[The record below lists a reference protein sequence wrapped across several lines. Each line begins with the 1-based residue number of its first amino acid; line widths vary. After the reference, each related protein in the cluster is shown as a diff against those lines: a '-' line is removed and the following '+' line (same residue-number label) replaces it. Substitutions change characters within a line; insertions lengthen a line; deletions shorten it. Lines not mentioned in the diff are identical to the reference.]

1 MIIFLYGKD
10 TFRIKEKKEE
20 IIKKYTLTKKS
31 GLSLKFFDFLK
42 DGLSFFD
49 EISQNLIFKE
59 KKLLVLSNLF
69 SSKEAKERFEKE
81 KDRLKKSDDVILIY
95 EEKDLPENDNLFR
108 FLKLN
113 SKMQKFDLLDDG
125 KLKIWVKEKF
135 KKEGAAVDEK
145 ALHLLCEYVGN
156 DLWRMSN
163 EIKKLLTWKKDTGEK
178 ITSADVKLLVKPKI
192 DSDIFKTIDA
202 IAEGKKAL
210 ALELVHKHLEKGD
223 SPLYLLAMI
232 NFQIRNLITVKE
244 LTEQGRGIRFV
255 SKQSNL
261 SPFLARKMYVF
272 AERFSFEELKKIYR
286 KILKVDFQIKT
297 GKLKPDTAIEILV
310 AEI

>member
-10 TFRIKEKKEE
+10 TFRLKEKREE

-31 GLSLKFFDFLK
+31 GISLKFFDFLK

-49 EISQNLIFKE
+49 EISQNLIFRE

-81 KDRLKKSDDVILIY
+81 KDRLKKSDDIILVY
-95 EEKDLPENDNLFR
+95 EERELPENDNLFR

-113 SKMQKFDLLDDG
+113 SKVQKFDLLDG
-125 KLKIWVKEKF
+125 EKLKIWVKDKF
-135 KKEGAAVDEK
+135 KKERAEIEEK
-145 ALHLLCEYVGN
+145 ALHLLCEYVGD

-163 EIKKLLTWKKDTGEK
+163 EIKKLLAWKKDTGEK
-178 ITSADVKLLVKPKI
+178 ITSVDVKLLVKPKI
-192 DSDIFKTIDA
+192 DLDIFKTIDA

-244 LTEQGRGIRFV
+244 LTEKGGGIRFV
-255 SKQSNL
+255 TRQSNL
-261 SPFLARKMYVF
+261 SPFLARKMYF
-272 AERFSFEELKKIYR
+272 LSKRFGFEELKKIYR

>member
-135 KKEGAAVDEK
+135 KKEGAVVDEK
-145 ALHLLCEYVGN
+145 AVDLLCEYVGN

-255 SKQSNL
+255 SRQSNL

-272 AERFSFEELKKIYR
+272 AGRFSFEELKKIYR

-297 GKLKPDTAIEILV
+297 GKIKPDTAIEILV